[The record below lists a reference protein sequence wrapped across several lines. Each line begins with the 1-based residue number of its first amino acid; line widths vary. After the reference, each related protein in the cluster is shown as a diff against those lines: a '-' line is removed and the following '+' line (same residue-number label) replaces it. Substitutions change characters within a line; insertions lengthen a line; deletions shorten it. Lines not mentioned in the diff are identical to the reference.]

1 MTRRVWLRRGAAV
14 GLGVG
19 ALSFVWLRA
28 ANPEPDQWLPS
39 LIVGLL
45 PPVLVLVAA
54 PPDLVPSRR
63 RRPGRR
69 ASAPAAAG
77 PPFRAPPARRAVWWP
92 AALLVMV
99 SVNFGTALS
108 FTREPAGD
116 PEPEGLLAALDAAI
130 MAILGS
136 AAVVATGLQL
146 TAIWAGWP
154 QVELTPEAVRVKAPF
169 GYIAVP
175 WQALRPGYP
184 WRPSLRADTLALTID
199 QPHLIHRRGLIGAS
213 RAVPTFWLDI
223 HPWFLADAIRYYVAH
238 PEHRA
243 AIGTA
248 TEHDRLRQ
256 TLHNGSIPPQAAA
269 ADRLTPAVNA
279 SQTRLHPPKD

>member
-1 MTRRVWLRRGAAV
+1 MTRRVWLRRGAAA

-19 ALSFVWLRA
+19 ALSFVWVRA
-28 ANPEPDQWLPS
+28 ADPDPDQWLPS

-54 PPDLVPSRR
+54 VLLLVPYFR
-63 RRPGRR
+63 RRPG
-69 ASAPAAAG
+69 PAGFVAAG
-77 PPFRAPPARRAVWWP
+77 DGRAFRALPAGRAVWWP
-92 AALLVMV
+92 AAVLVMV

-108 FTREPAGD
+108 IAREPAGD
-116 PEPEGLLAALDAAI
+116 PEPEGLLAAVDPAI
-130 MAILGS
+130 MTILGL
-136 AAVVATGLQL
+136 AAVTATGLQL

-154 QVELTPEAVRVKAPF
+154 QVELTPDGIRVQAPL

-175 WQALRPGYP
+175 WQALRPGFP
-184 WRPSLRADTLALTID
+184 QRPSLRADTLALTID
-199 QPHLIHRRGLIGAS
+199 QPHLIHRRGLIGTK
-213 RAVPTFWLDI
+213 RAVPIFWLEI

-248 TEHDRLRQ
+248 IEHDRLRQ
-256 TLHNGSIPPQAAA
+256 TLHAGSAPPPAAIA
-269 ADRLTPAVNA
+269 SRPTP
-279 SQTRLHPPKD
+279 Q